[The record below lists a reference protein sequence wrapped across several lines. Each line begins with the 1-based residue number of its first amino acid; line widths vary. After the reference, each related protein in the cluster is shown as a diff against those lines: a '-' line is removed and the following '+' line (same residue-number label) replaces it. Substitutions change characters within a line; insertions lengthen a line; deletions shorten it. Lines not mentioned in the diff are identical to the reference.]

1 MNLSEPI
8 ESITASMDAATREA
22 YAGIKKG
29 ASFSETITLY
39 LSFIDYAKQKNEHSP
54 IYADAAEMLA
64 LTLKAKLPDGIDTDK
79 IAAAIAG
86 SIGEA
91 YDDTMT
97 ECINEAR
104 EMQDTLT
111 NFDNMADFEA
121 DLDKTLATTRHKLKN
136 VFARIHG
143 IKQESTA
150 ASTIC
155 EYIED
160 AIGSPTDGDSRGAAD
175 DLLAALAQD
184 APNKET
190 EAVIDAARF
199 ILQGE
204 DDGNPADTIRE
215 QLCSV
220 VGYSTDGKTDAML
233 DETLEALADMATD
246 SALTAVMQ
254 AARDILKTDATA

>member
-1 MNLSEPI
+1 
-8 ESITASMDAATREA
+8 
-22 YAGIKKG
+22 
-29 ASFSETITLY
+29 
-39 LSFIDYAKQKNEHSP
+39 
-54 IYADAAEMLA
+54 
-64 LTLKAKLPDGIDTDK
+64 
-79 IAAAIAG
+79 
-86 SIGEA
+86 
-91 YDDTMT
+91 
-97 ECINEAR
+97 
-104 EMQDTLT
+104 MQDTLT

-160 AIGSPTDGDSRGAAD
+160 AIGSPTDGDSRGATD

>member
-1 MNLSEPI
+1 
-8 ESITASMDAATREA
+8 
-22 YAGIKKG
+22 
-29 ASFSETITLY
+29 
-39 LSFIDYAKQKNEHSP
+39 
-54 IYADAAEMLA
+54 
-64 LTLKAKLPDGIDTDK
+64 
-79 IAAAIAG
+79 
-86 SIGEA
+86 
-91 YDDTMT
+91 
-97 ECINEAR
+97 
-104 EMQDTLT
+104 MQDTLT
-111 NFDNMADFEA
+111 NFDNMADFEVN
-121 DLDKTLATTRHKLKN
+121 LDKTLATTRHKLKN

-190 EAVIDAARF
+190 EAVIDAACF

-215 QLCSV
+215 QLCAL
-220 VGYSTDGKTDAML
+220 VGYSTDGKTVEML
-233 DETLEALADMATD
+233 DETLAELADKTDD
-246 SALTAVMQ
+246 SALAAVMH
-254 AARDILKTDATA
+254 AARYILKEDAAN